1 MTSFKEKAQSTLDNI
16 FSFVESNYD
25 DYEVD
30 YEDENLKIESLE
42 DDSVYII
49 SIHSPTS
56 QIWLSSPKSGAHHF
70 HLPSN
75 NSKSWISTR
84 DNNLELYD
92 LLKKELAE

>member
-1 MTSFKEKAQSTLDNI
+1 MTSFKEKAQSTLDDI

-30 YEDENLKIESLE
+30 YEDQNLKIESLE
-42 DDSVYII
+42 DDSVYIV

-70 HLPSN
+70 HSPLN